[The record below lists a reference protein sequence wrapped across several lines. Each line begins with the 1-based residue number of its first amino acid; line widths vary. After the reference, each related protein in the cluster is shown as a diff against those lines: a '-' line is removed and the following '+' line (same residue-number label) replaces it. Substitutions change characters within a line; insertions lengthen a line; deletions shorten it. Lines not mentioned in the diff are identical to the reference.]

1 MADVN
6 VVRTVSASVTVAGS
20 SATVR
25 AEAATAKTKAREAES
40 VSTKDILAFFG
51 GGKSAYEIA
60 VKNGFEGT
68 EQEWLDSLRPF
79 VNAAQLKLLK
89 PLAGKKILCLGDS
102 IMGNDQVNGV
112 PSYLAEY
119 SGATVYNGGFGGS
132 HFAIRRG
139 GNLESAC
146 FDLPNLLDAKLSGD
160 WTAQEARAPLV
171 AASSATFRYFPDTV
185 KLLKEID
192 FSELDIITLAY
203 GTNDWTKETEDNSID
218 YVVAA
223 IKDSIDRI
231 QSNWPLLRI
240 LVIAPMWRYFDRGTD
255 GDTETRYGG
264 GLTLKEW
271 AKRIEEAARDKRI
284 SVLNAYENMPLS
296 RNNATTYFDKGSS
309 TNDGLDHVHINEKGN
324 QIYAQIIY
332 GKLCSMFASP
342 TPDVYEQGGTSIDLS
357 EYARKDEIPS
367 VPTKVSAFENDKGYL
382 TEHQSLDGYAKKEE
396 IPSIPEKISAFENDK
411 GYLTFSEVEAL
422 IERIVLNGYLG
433 GKRIRYVDDAND
445 GGIEGYLTVKK
456 G

>member
-25 AEAATAKTKAREAES
+25 AEAATAKTKAREADP

-68 EQEWLDSLRPF
+68 EQEWLDSIRPRVSAKNLR
-79 VNAAQLKLLK
+79 LLK

-132 HFAIRRG
+132 RFAVRTT
-139 GNLESAC
+139 NTTNAC
-146 FDLPNLLDAKLSGD
+146 FDLPNILDAKLSRD
-160 WTAQEARAPLV
+160 WSEHEERAQAV
-171 AASSATFRYFPDTV
+171 AGESYTYRHFPDTV
-185 KLLKEID
+185 KMLKELD
-192 FSELDIITLAY
+192 FSQIDIITLAY
-203 GTNDWTKETEDNSID
+203 GTNDWTKENYEGAID
-218 YVVAA
+218 YVVTA
-223 IKDSIDRI
+223 IKESIDKI
-231 QSNWPLLRI
+231 QLNWPLMRI
-240 LVIAPMWRYFDRGTD
+240 LVITPIWRYLERGTD

-296 RNNATTYFDKGSS
+296 RNNATTYFDKSS
-309 TNDGLDHVHINEKGN
+309 SADDGLDHVHINEKGN

-332 GKLCSMFASP
+332 GKLCSMFASSVVP
-342 TPDVYEQGGTSIDLS
+342 EEGEGGKGLPDVSEDDDGKILQVEGGEWVAKKLPVYEG
-357 EYARKDEIPS
+357 EYEV
-367 VPTKVSAFENDKGYL
+367 VPTFENQKIPTKELLMGDDVTVSA
-382 TEHQSLDGYAKKEE
+382 
-396 IPSIPEKISAFENDK
+396 IPVVTVSNA
-411 GYLTFSEVEAL
+411 A
-422 IERIVLNGYLG
+422 G
-433 GKRIRYVDDAND
+433 GNTVII
-445 GGIEGYLTVKK
+445 GG
-456 G
+456 